1 MTENKKKAPPLG
13 IKLIAS
19 LFLLQSA
26 SWFIAAGAGY
36 VWPAYRP
43 RMNEFIVQRAPYLK
57 DLRLFDSAYL
67 FTPLLAVFDAAKGL
81 GLWFLQRW
89 ARLLIV
95 LDLIYWLGG
104 VGVAAVTLWFMERG
118 RLQAIVSTPN
128 FAIGF
133 VLSVVILCYLFD
145 PDVRR
150 FFNAP
155 EGEDY

>member
-1 MTENKKKAPPLG
+1 MTEIKQKATPLG

-19 LFLLQSA
+19 LFLLESA

-36 VWPAYRP
+36 MWPDYRP
-43 RMNEFIVQRAPYLK
+43 RVNEFIVQRAPYLR
-57 DLRLFDSAYL
+57 DLGLFDAAYL
-67 FTPLLAVFDAAKGL
+67 FAPLLATFDVAKGL

-89 ARLLIV
+89 ARLLIIFG
-95 LDLIYWLGG
+95 LIYWLGG
-104 VGVAAVTLWFMERG
+104 VGVATVTLWFTERG

-133 VLSVVILCYLFD
+133 LLSVVILCYFFD

-150 FFNAP
+150 FFKAP